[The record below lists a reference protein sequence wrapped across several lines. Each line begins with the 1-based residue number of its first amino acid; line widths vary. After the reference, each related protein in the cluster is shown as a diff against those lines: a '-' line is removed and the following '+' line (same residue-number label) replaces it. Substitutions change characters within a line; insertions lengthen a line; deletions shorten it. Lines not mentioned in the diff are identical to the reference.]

1 MSSNLQRQVSGVV
14 AAGLVCLAVVLL
26 VPAWLVHT
34 TDREQIAALRGDLLR
49 AQWLDVMEIASE
61 RLKAASESGERDQLL
76 YQRVSDQGSTDIS
89 DGSAS
94 AAWLPHNRLRRA
106 QINGHMSSWLVAPD
120 ASRSALLVATAF
132 ERADGSFAVVASPAA
147 FLQGVT
153 GKMLGHPWR
162 IVGSS
167 GAVILGDSQPF
178 EKLPQSVFARPDQAS
193 TDVVRIEGESF
204 HPIAITLQDINGED
218 LAWLQALRP
227 VESGT
232 LKLRA
237 WIAAAGVLVLLIGA
251 AFAVWL
257 ASAIRRTSAPLAHL
271 ARAIRGLAAGDAFVS
286 IPSGHRQ
293 AEVDNIASAVEV
305 FREHALKLDQLQF
318 EANLARLNER
328 NLLAAQLARL
338 AGVLDEQARQRL
350 EHDLVEQ
357 AARPDA
363 SDSGVQV
370 EGALP
375 RALRHMTDRIIT
387 QQSHLSAV
395 LAERTA
401 DLEIVRQA
409 LAERMQLNRL
419 REEIAIARD
428 LQLTYL
434 PDVSEAQSL
443 LPGIDLHALMRPAKE
458 VGGDVYDF
466 RRLDEQRLML
476 IIGDASGKGIPA
488 AMYILMCRI
497 LLQTAV
503 GILGST
509 AQALRVAND
518 ALSRDNDAMVFTT
531 AFVAI
536 LNLPTGELTYTNA
549 GHNKPLIRRAN
560 GQVEALSGAHGV
572 LMGVAEGFDYQEAK
586 AFISPG
592 DTLLLYT
599 DGVTEAHAPDDNL
612 FGENR
617 LISSLTEAAAG
628 NAAETVQALIEA
640 VDAFSAGREQ
650 SDDITLTVLRRP
662 LAT

>member
-1 MSSNLQRQVSGVV
+1 
-14 AAGLVCLAVVLL
+14 
-26 VPAWLVHT
+26 
-34 TDREQIAALRGDLLR
+34 
-49 AQWLDVMEIASE
+49 
-61 RLKAASESGERDQLL
+61 
-76 YQRVSDQGSTDIS
+76 
-89 DGSAS
+89 
-94 AAWLPHNRLRRA
+94 
-106 QINGHMSSWLVAPD
+106 
-120 ASRSALLVATAF
+120 
-132 ERADGSFAVVASPAA
+132 
-147 FLQGVT
+147 
-153 GKMLGHPWR
+153 
-162 IVGSS
+162 
-167 GAVILGDSQPF
+167 
-178 EKLPQSVFARPDQAS
+178 
-193 TDVVRIEGESF
+193 
-204 HPIAITLQDINGED
+204 
-218 LAWLQALRP
+218 
-227 VESGT
+227 
-232 LKLRA
+232 
-237 WIAAAGVLVLLIGA
+237 
-251 AFAVWL
+251 
-257 ASAIRRTSAPLAHL
+257 
-271 ARAIRGLAAGDAFVS
+271 
-286 IPSGHRQ
+286 
-293 AEVDNIASAVEV
+293 
-305 FREHALKLDQLQF
+305 
-318 EANLARLNER
+318 
-328 NLLAAQLARL
+328 
-338 AGVLDEQARQRL
+338 
-350 EHDLVEQ
+350 
-357 AARPDA
+357 
-363 SDSGVQV
+363 
-370 EGALP
+370 
-375 RALRHMTDRIIT
+375 MTDRIIT